1 MPRSISGSW
10 AQHYEATGEDP
21 FVATRRAVQ
30 HAIDSLSRRTPAADP
45 VNRQNCPNAGVVVVD
60 SVEQGLAEV
69 MDVMAREEDVVRQL
83 PSGVSLGFASR
94 CAHPLPR
101 PWHAMHP
108 RPIAWHA

>member
-30 HAIDSLSRRTPAADP
+30 HAIDSLSRKAPATDP
-45 VNRQNCPNAGVVVVD
+45 VNRQNCPNSGMVVVD
-60 SVEQGLAEV
+60 SVEQGLAGV
-69 MDVMAREEDVVRQL
+69 MDVMAREEDVVREL
-83 PSGVSLGFASR
+83 PPGTSLGFASR
-94 CAHPLPR
+94 CAYPLPW

-108 RPIAWHA
+108 CTIALHA